1 MNLLG
6 SLSKDRLTL
15 DKLNRSIKK
24 LAHTNNIECKI
35 FQTHNEAKFITL
47 VQRNRNKVD
56 SMVFN
61 LGPWHISS
69 YLIKDTLGLLKIP
82 YRIAEDSNQS
92 KEYIKNTLFDNAYI
106 LQNDNIEQSY
116 LDSINQLIK

>member
-1 MNLLG
+1 MKVLIIHGPNMNLLG

-47 VQRNRNKVD
+47 VQRNRNKGGVGRTPY
-56 SMVFN
+56 M
-61 LGPWHISS
+61 LISLS
-69 YLIKDTLGLLKIP
+69 LPK
-82 YRIAEDSNQS
+82 
-92 KEYIKNTLFDNAYI
+92 
-106 LQNDNIEQSY
+106 
-116 LDSINQLIK
+116 